1 MAPEVVRARRHILRF
16 RGSAALLVRLW
27 FVAGSAEGS
36 AASREPMVL
45 RADPQAIRMAV
56 DLVNSLN
63 TPAVVRDLVVW
74 RAGRGTATAVIITGC
89 ADS

>member
-63 TPAVVRDLVVW
+63 CRMNRYSVRHMS
-74 RAGRGTATAVIITGC
+74 
-89 ADS
+89 ADGGSISG